1 MGALKQVKIA
11 KKGEVTIEVIVG
23 FQKPAGIEV
32 ALYGKDRRKEKVLGS
47 GVSLD
52 PIPDKFQV
60 APSAQAASLDGK
72 FVGNF
77 VAISSFSPGPNEP
90 MSVTTILRQN
100 DVPVP
105 GGTTTVMG
113 NVVNGGGGVVI
124 VYQVA
129 VV

>member
-1 MGALKQVKIA
+1 MGALKHVNIA
-11 KKGEVTIEVIVG
+11 TKGEVTIEVIVG

-32 ALYGKDRRKEKVLGS
+32 ALYGTDRRKEKVLGS

-60 APSAQAASLDGK
+60 APAAKASTLDGK
-72 FVGNF
+72 FVGTF
-77 VAISSFSPGPNEP
+77 VAISSFSPVPSEP
-90 MSVTTILRQN
+90 VSVTSVLRQD

-113 NVVNGGGGVVI
+113 AVVNGGGGVVI
-124 VYQVA
+124 VYQLA

>member
-1 MGALKQVKIA
+1 MGALRQVKIA
-11 KKGEVTIEVIVG
+11 RKGEVTVEVIVG

-32 ALYGKDRRKEKVLGS
+32 ALYGTDRRKEKVLGS

-60 APSAQAASLDGK
+60 APSAKAPTLDGK
-72 FVGNF
+72 FVGVF
-77 VAISSFSPGPNEP
+77 VAISSFSPVESEP
-90 MSVTTILRQN
+90 MSVTTILRQD
-100 DVPVP
+100 DVPIP

-113 NVVNGGGGVVI
+113 SVVNGGGGVVI
-124 VYQVA
+124 VYQMA